1 MKKIFVIRFR
11 FEKLRLERR
20 LFYLKGMLQTLLRNL
35 LEKRLKLKMENR
47 FIEKCY
53 IINRI
58 ITEFSLPNVGLAT

>member
-20 LFYLKGMLQTLLRNL
+20 LFYLKGTLQTLLRNL
-35 LEKRLKLKMENR
+35 LEKRLKLKMKNR

>member
-35 LEKRLKLKMENR
+35 LEKRLKLKMKNR